1 MCGIIGCVGF
11 NNAYDVTISSLSL
24 LEYRGYDSVGVG
36 LFNSGKIEVFKKAGR
51 TADLEEL
58 LKDKKFDS
66 KCGIGHTR
74 WATHGVVSD
83 KNAHPFKVGKVT
95 LVHNGIIENYKELKE
110 EYHLSGLKSETD
122 SEVVAALLD
131 KFYDGNVLETINKV
145 CSLLKGTYALL
156 VMFDDKKDTI
166 YATRHVSPL
175 VFGYKDNEIM
185 ISSEVLPLTN
195 YFDDY
200 SVLSEDCILAANDTT
215 LDVYDKNLN
224 KIDVN
229 FQKINEKNVNELGQ
243 YKTYLDKEIH
253 EQPKVLRHCLNNYVR
268 DGLPNFDLESLKSIN
283 KICFVACG
291 TSYHASLM
299 AKSMSWMKMNFKI
312 AMDHEDSTVASLL
325 FQGCAMGVESLYH
338 YLHVY
343 QEAHSKI
350 KDIAL
355 KLIKVEE
362 DYSEQLKNYL

>member
-11 NNAYDVTISSLSL
+11 NNAYDVIIKSLSL

-58 LKDKKFDS
+58 LKDNSFNS

-83 KNAHPFKVGKVT
+83 KNAHPFKVGRVT

-110 EYHLSGLKSETD
+110 EYNLSGLKSETD
-122 SEVVAALLD
+122 SEVVAALLN
-131 KFYDGNVLETINKV
+131 KFYDGNVLETITKV
-145 CSLLKGTYALL
+145 CSQLMGTYALL
-156 VMFDDKKDTI
+156 MMFDDKKDTI

-200 SVLSEDCILAANDTT
+200 SILPEDCILATND
-215 LDVYDKNLN
+215 K
-224 KIDVN
+224 
-229 FQKINEKNVNELGQ
+229 
-243 YKTYLDKEIH
+243 
-253 EQPKVLRHCLNNYVR
+253 
-268 DGLPNFDLESLKSIN
+268 
-283 KICFVACG
+283 
-291 TSYHASLM
+291 
-299 AKSMSWMKMNFKI
+299 AK
-312 AMDHEDSTVASLL
+312 AV
-325 FQGCAMGVESLYH
+325 
-338 YLHVY
+338 
-343 QEAHSKI
+343 
-350 KDIAL
+350 
-355 KLIKVEE
+355 
-362 DYSEQLKNYL
+362 